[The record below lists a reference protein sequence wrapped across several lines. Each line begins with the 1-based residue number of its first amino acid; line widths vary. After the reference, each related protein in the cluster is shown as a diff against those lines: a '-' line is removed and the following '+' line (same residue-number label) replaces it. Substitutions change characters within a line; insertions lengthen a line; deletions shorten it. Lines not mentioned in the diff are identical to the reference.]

1 MVFYGFFY
9 GSIIN
14 NFYGSII
21 SRLFY
26 CFLFFFYGSIKF
38 NQVEFPSFF
47 QRPHGFSCWIF
58 PGNAIRTSTG
68 SGSQKISWSSCAAN
82 SVQKK
87 PPCWATTKKN
97 WQSLPSLTKGDFKF
111 NIFFNIQFF
120 VDLNVMSMISYQYSI
135 HGDFLKTRNE
145 PRLCVSLF
153 TTVYW
158 ILVATTPFYLQ
169 VRGFQSNID
178 RGEPSL

>member
-1 MVFYGFFY
+1 MDFLA
-9 GSIIN
+9 GS
-14 NFYGSII
+14 S
-21 SRLFY
+21 L
-26 CFLFFFYGSIKF
+26 
-38 NQVEFPSFF
+38 EMPSEPP
-47 QRPHGFSCWIF
+47 QDLDPKRS
-58 PGNAIRTSTG
+58 PGLPAL
-68 SGSQKISWSSCAAN
+68 QKAS
-82 SVQKK
+82 KK
-87 PPCWATTKKN
+87 NHPAGRRQKKN

-135 HGDFLKTRNE
+135 HGDFFKTRNE